1 MLTNLKQKLH
11 FGVTS
16 TCLYGKNEENSI
28 IHDIKD
34 VVGKS
39 ILDYSLIKI
48 KCQLKSGVGIYG
60 LQLIYKNLITDEN
73 KALINIIPKDP
84 NLIEQEMNLNVENV
98 SDVKIWIND
107 EIKLIGFEIKTNRGK
122 YKKFG
127 YGNLQELRFCHQ
139 LKNNE
144 RAVIGF
150 GFIESKKKGIIAMY
164 MYHVNR
170 IIYSFYLYNGIFSL
184 RIRARNDKY
193 KNELEKK
200 ANKCTDINKK
210 LLYNVCCLPD
220 NQFFN
225 IIKFTLY

>member
-1 MLTNLKQKLH
+1 MLTSIKQKLN
-11 FGVTS
+11 FGITS
-16 TCLYGKNEENSI
+16 TCLYGKYEENSKI
-28 IHDIKD
+28 YDIREA
-34 VVGKS
+34 VGKS

-73 KALINIIPKDP
+73 KALINIISKEP

-98 SDVKIWIND
+98 SNVKIWLND
-107 EIKLIGFEIKTNRGK
+107 EIKLIGFEIKTNRGR

-127 YGNLQELRFCHQ
+127 YGNYQELRLCHQ

-150 GFIESKKKGIIAMY
+150 GFIESKKNGIIAMY
-164 MYHVNR
+164 MYHVDR
-170 IIYSFYLYNGIFSL
+170 IIYSFYLSCGIFGL

-193 KNELEKK
+193 KNELQTK
-200 ANKCTDINKK
+200 ADKCTDINKK
-210 LLYNVCCLPD
+210 LLFNVCCLPD

-225 IIKFTLY
+225 IIKFTLS